1 MIPVIL
7 SKTHCEF
14 FVKFFLIRRFQF
26 DFQINLSSFYAQNLP
41 EDNTPTENEEENDD
55 DLEPI
60 NEDEFDDE
68 IDIDNEEN
76 TEDLEPFDEALWDKE
91 FGEEQDS

>member
-1 MIPVIL
+1 MKSSLLKFIFLFIL
-7 SKTHCEF
+7 
-14 FVKFFLIRRFQF
+14 L
-26 DFQINLSSFYAQNLP
+26 INLSSFYAQNLP
-41 EDNTPTENEEENDD
+41 EDTIPTEKEEENDD

-68 IDIDNEEN
+68 IDIEKEDN
-76 TEDLEPFDEALWDKE
+76 TEDLEPFDEKLWDKE

>member
-1 MIPVIL
+1 MKANKPWWGFFIPFYNSYVY
-7 SKTHCEF
+7 
-14 FVKFFLIRRFQF
+14 FVVRK
-26 DFQINLSSFYAQNLP
+26 DY
-41 EDNTPTENEEENDD
+41 
-55 DLEPI
+55 
-60 NEDEFDDE
+60 EDEFDDE

>member
-1 MIPVIL
+1 MKSALLKFIFLFIL
-7 SKTHCEF
+7 
-14 FVKFFLIRRFQF
+14 L
-26 DFQINLSSFYAQNLP
+26 INLSSFYAQNLP

-60 NEDEFDDE
+60 DEDEFDDE

>member
-1 MIPVIL
+1 MKSSLLKFIFLFIL
-7 SKTHCEF
+7 
-14 FVKFFLIRRFQF
+14 L
-26 DFQINLSSFYAQNLP
+26 INLSSFYAQNLP
-41 EDNTPTENEEENDD
+41 EDTTPTENEEENDD

-68 IDIDNEEN
+68 IDIDNAEN
-76 TEDLEPFDEALWDKE
+76 TEDLEPFDEALWDKG